1 MTEYTLGE
9 EPEEPTPS
17 WQDHDWT
24 VQEVTF
30 VSAYLRTGNGA
41 QAYREAFGKG
51 DGQVDAPKAS
61 FRGSLVLRRPW
72 VRDYIGAMQA
82 EIKAR
87 MALTKENVLEELGR
101 LGFANMTDFVVL
113 QENGTPQFD
122 FSGLSREQSA
132 AIQEMTI
139 DTYTEGQG
147 EDGLTVRSV
156 KVKLAPKINAL
167 ELLGK
172 HFKLFTDVVEN
183 HTVGDVSDEIVA
195 ARKARQER
203 MRQQQEEDQSDGN
216 ESVDGSEAEQV
227 GDADRGDGG

>member
-9 EPEEPTPS
+9 EPEETPPS

-24 VQEVTF
+24 IEEVTF
-30 VSAYLRTGNGA
+30 VAAYLRTGNGA
-41 QAYREAFGKG
+41 AAYREAFARNADKL
-51 DGQVDAPKAS
+51 DSPKAS
-61 FRGSLVLRRPW
+61 FRGSLILRRRH
-72 VRDYIGAMQA
+72 VRDYIAAMQA

-113 QENGTPQFD
+113 QANGTPQFD

-139 DTYTEGQG
+139 DTYVDGAG

-203 MRQQQEEDQSDGN
+203 MRQQQEEDGSDGN

-227 GDADRGDGG
+227 GDADRGNGG